1 MEKKTTY
8 HEQTSINNTVKLREV
23 LATLPDFCRNYFR
36 AMEPTTTAK
45 TRISYMIY
53 GFFFI
58 FYVHKIL
65 ISINMIPSLR
75 LPCLILKI

>member
-45 TRISYMIY
+45 TRISYVYIIRMN
-53 GFFFI
+53 
-58 FYVHKIL
+58 KADP
-65 ISINMIPSLR
+65 IPTVNGESNAN
-75 LPCLILKI
+75 